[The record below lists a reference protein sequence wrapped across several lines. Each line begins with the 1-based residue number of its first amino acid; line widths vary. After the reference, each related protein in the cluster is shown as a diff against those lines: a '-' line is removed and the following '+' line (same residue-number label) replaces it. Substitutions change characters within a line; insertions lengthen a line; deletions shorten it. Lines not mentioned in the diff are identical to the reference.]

1 MKFLHL
7 LAIIGIFLCT
17 CAGWF
22 ILGGA
27 VTMRTVHTGT
37 VLDAEVTRNWGAP
50 LTQSHPAFYY
60 VAASA
65 SRAKKPV
72 LPESS
77 EVKVDLRYSPKRK
90 GLHNYRAYTA
100 AFDATYTIR
109 NPTPIAQTI
118 YGTFTLPDEKAR
130 YDAFSMKLGEKVTD
144 KAPSSGSITESLDLP
159 AGGSATVVIRYLANG
174 LDTWRYEFNGA
185 QRVRNFKLVMTTDFD
200 DYNFP
205 GDTASASDKREPT
218 GNGGWLLNW
227 DYSDVIGA
235 RAIGMDMPKLL
246 DAGPIAS
253 RIAFYA
259 PVSLLFYFAVLLIM
273 TLVMN
278 QPLHPMHWFFL
289 AAGCFAFQLL
299 FAYLVDLVPALPSF
313 AISAAVSLL
322 LVTMYLWRVAGGRFA
337 RLAALAQFAYMVLF
351 SFSFFFDGITG
362 LTITIGAI
370 ITLAVLMLT
379 TARIEWSQCFASKG
393 AQPPEIPVQ
402 ASV

>member
-1 MKFLHL
+1 MKPLHL
-7 LAIIGIFLCT
+7 LAVIGIFLST

-27 VTMRTVHTGT
+27 VSLRSATTGA
-37 VLDAEVTRNWGAP
+37 VLDDEVVRNWGPP
-50 LTQSHPAFYY
+50 LTQSHPAFFY

-77 EVKVDLRYSPKRK
+77 DVKVDLRYSPKAK
-90 GLHNYRAYTA
+90 GLHNYRTYTA
-100 AFDATYTIR
+100 TFEATYAIK
-109 NPTPIAQTI
+109 NPTPITQTI

-144 KAPSSGSITESLDLP
+144 KAPASGAITESLELP
-159 AGGSATVVIRYLANG
+159 AGGSATVVIRYIASG
-174 LDTWRYEFNGA
+174 LDTWRYEFHGA

-200 DYNFP
+200 DFNFP
-205 GDTASASDKREPT
+205 GDSASA
-218 GNGGWLLNW
+218 NGERVSSGKGWQLAW
-227 DYSDVIGA
+227 DYSDVLGA
-235 RAIGMDMPKLL
+235 RSIGMDMPKLV

-278 QPLHPMHWFFL
+278 RALHPMHWFFL
-289 AAGCFAFQLL
+289 AVGCFAFQLL
-299 FAYLVDLVPALPSF
+299 FAYLVDLVPVLPSF

-322 LVTMYLWRVAGGRFA
+322 LVTVYLSRVVGGRFA
-337 RLAALAQFAYMVLF
+337 WLAGLAQFAYMVLF
-351 SFSFFFDGITG
+351 SYSFFFDGITG

-370 ITLAVLMLT
+370 ITLAALMLT
-379 TARIEWSQCFASKG
+379 TARVEWSKCFAARRGS
-393 AQPPEIPVQ
+393 PPPVPVD
-402 ASV
+402 AAL